1 MIAYQGNMF
10 WILPITFGIMFKR
23 AIGRK
28 KSAKDLISSERI
40 PVFVSVILLLA
51 VTAFQSTMFY
61 LNFVYA
67 NPAPGELSE
76 KYDGGVL
83 NGIYSV
89 PGLNGI
95 VKEAEDYIKKA
106 SLSGREVITWGDIP
120 LMGFVLDMPTAFST
134 GWPDLTSFSEETFVK
149 ELSIMDK
156 PVIIVNRW
164 FSGGDPLNPEVWQYS
179 KKAELLSDFMNKNNY
194 RLTFENDKFRVYLA
208 D

>member
-1 MIAYQGNMF
+1 MF

-149 ELSIMDK
+149 ELSTMDK